1 MYLLSGVGHAAALT
15 HEAPPPEVLTIF
27 HTQLVFDEYFRVGL
41 GPDTTTPFPPG
52 LSFAC
57 VAKLW
62 SRAAYCASQ
71 TVVLLLQPA
80 TLPRGS

>member
-1 MYLLSGVGHAAALT
+1 MGHAAALT
-15 HEAPPPEVLTIF
+15 HEGPPEALTIF
-27 HTQLVFDEYFRVGL
+27 HTQLVFDEYFHVGL
-41 GPDTTTPFPPG
+41 GPDTATPFRPG

-71 TVVLLLQPA
+71 TVALLLQPA
-80 TLPRGS
+80 TLPRGL